1 MGEPGRQK
9 RTKWVQLV
17 AACLL
22 LLMLAPYAQQTDRQA
37 WLSKALQV
45 SAAAAEAQQE
55 RLREETPPP
64 RVESKTVRSP
74 ADDSPSFEDAT
85 RK

>member
-1 MGEPGRQK
+1 MGKLERPR
-9 RTKWVQLV
+9 RTKWVQLI
-17 AACLL
+17 AGCAL

-45 SAAAAEAQQE
+45 SAAAAEAPKE
-55 RLREETPPP
+55 TLREETPPP
-64 RVESKTVRSP
+64 GVESDVVRSQVGDLSGFQ
-74 ADDSPSFEDAT
+74 AAT